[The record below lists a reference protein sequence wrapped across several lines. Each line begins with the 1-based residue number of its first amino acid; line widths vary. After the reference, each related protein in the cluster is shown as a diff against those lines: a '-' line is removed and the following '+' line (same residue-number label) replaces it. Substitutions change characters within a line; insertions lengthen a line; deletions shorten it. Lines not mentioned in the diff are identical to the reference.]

1 MSAPAGRPG
10 GSGPAAPGP
19 AQVTAVAYAIR
30 RILADTT
37 GRAEMLSLPAGA
49 ALFGDEV
56 ALDSLTGTVL
66 LREIE
71 DQFGVDVA
79 GEDLNL
85 DCLATLG
92 TLATFVAE
100 RALGT
105 GVTEAPSPA
114 RRPPV

>member
-1 MSAPAGRPG
+1 MNGVAGES
-10 GSGPAAPGP
+10 GSGRVA
-19 AQVTAVAYAIR
+19 AVATAIR

-37 GRAEMLSLPAGA
+37 GRAEMLSIPAGA
-49 ALFGDEV
+49 ELFGDEV

-71 DQFGVDVA
+71 DRFGVDVA

-85 DCLATLG
+85 DCLATLA

-100 RALGT
+100 RAPA
-105 GVTEAPSPA
+105 APAAPQ
-114 RRPPV
+114 